1 MWRERELELGVETGE
16 TGDTGDTW
24 DAGGY

>member
-24 DAGGY
+24 NAGGY